1 MNAVISKD
9 FKLIEYLIKNK
20 VDLDLKDNFGL
31 TALAY
36 ACMLGEKNIIIL
48 LLKNGIDVN
57 TKDFYG
63 NNSLIYS
70 MHSDNIYLIE
80 DLVRYGIDINN
91 SNLKNE
97 TPITKAFNEMKKNIS
112 LYLLKNGAK
121 LNFKNGNINELN
133 FIKNDEFKKQILE
146 IIKENSNIIK
156 FNDVPKQSDL
166 NKFFNK

>member
-1 MNAVISKD
+1 KKKI
-9 FKLIEYLIKNK
+9 
-20 VDLDLKDNFGL
+20 DLNLKDKFGL

-36 ACMLGEKNIIIL
+36 ACMLNDKNTIIL

-57 TKDFYG
+57 TKDIYG

-70 MHSDNIYLIE
+70 MHSDNINLIE
-80 DLVRYGIDINN
+80 DLVKYGIDVNN
-91 SNLKNE
+91 SNLKKE
-97 TPITKAFNEMKKNIS
+97 TPIIKAFYEMKKNIS

-133 FIKNDEFKKQILE
+133 FIKSKEFKKEMLE
-146 IIKENSNIIK
+146 IIKENSDLIK
-156 FNDVPKQSDL
+156 FNDIPKQSDL